1 MLQVPGYQV
10 AHVDLQRG
18 EKFPDL
24 YGNLGG
30 SFVLVVN
37 SNVKNYIL

>member
-10 AHVDLQRG
+10 AHVDLCRE
-18 EKFPDL
+18 EKFLDL

-30 SFVLVVN
+30 SFVV
-37 SNVKNYIL
+37 I